1 MRYGNKRI
9 SGGVIALVLVLV
21 AAMALPMYVLVGL
34 VDASGGESQILTIE
48 ERKAIKDK
56 KGK

>member
-9 SGGVIALVLVLV
+9 SGGVILLAFVLAV
-21 AAMALPMYVLVGL
+21 AMTMTMKVLVGL
-34 VDASGGESQILTIE
+34 VDSSGGESQILTIE